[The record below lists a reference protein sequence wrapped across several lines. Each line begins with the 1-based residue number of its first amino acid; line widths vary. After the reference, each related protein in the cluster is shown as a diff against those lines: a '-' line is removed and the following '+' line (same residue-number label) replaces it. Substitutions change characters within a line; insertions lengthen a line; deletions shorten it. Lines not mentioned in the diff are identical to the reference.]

1 LNHDDALRSSTSFST
16 KYALHVELDRKP
28 DRIQLCGE
36 RQLCPVVSTGR
47 RNTLIF
53 LERWSV
59 YHEVS
64 ATNVLYRCAKVGDVG
79 SLSAMHASPAGSGWQ
94 RGESLSSI
102 GRGFNRASSSI
113 YPLLARTGGIRPA
126 ERVRSRLSLTLIERE
141 EISRGL
147 LGEMS
152 LRSIARS
159 LKLPAST
166 ISREVRRNGGTKLY
180 RAASSDAA
188 AWDRTRR
195 PKLCKSAGKD
205 YLCRAISAK
214 LIRKCSPQ
222 QIAGWLMRAH
232 PDDESRRVS
241 HETIYRSLFIQTRG
255 VLKKELL
262 AHLRAT
268 RSIRRSRHATLKR
281 SGLGQ
286 IMDTIS
292 IKEKAGRCRR

>member
-1 LNHDDALRSSTSFST
+1 MEYHFAAKSPARPRRAIVPTGCQSNSQQAAPGSADRGPRTGARCGYRNRQDRCGYRTDPWTGQSSARGDPTGHDPRARTHRTAPTAPPAVFPSDQSSHPFAELNHDDALRSSTSFST

-147 LGEMS
+147 L
-152 LRSIARS
+152 
-159 LKLPAST
+159 
-166 ISREVRRNGGTKLY
+166 
-180 RAASSDAA
+180 
-188 AWDRTRR
+188 
-195 PKLCKSAGKD
+195 
-205 YLCRAISAK
+205 
-214 LIRKCSPQ
+214 
-222 QIAGWLMRAH
+222 
-232 PDDESRRVS
+232 
-241 HETIYRSLFIQTRG
+241 
-255 VLKKELL
+255 
-262 AHLRAT
+262 
-268 RSIRRSRHATLKR
+268 
-281 SGLGQ
+281 
-286 IMDTIS
+286 
-292 IKEKAGRCRR
+292 